1 MWLEAASSLM
11 QGALEWSEDL
21 YWDVS
26 PPNDGVQFAT
36 GLWWPYSHGQQISPG
51 CPTLFLACAFNH
63 GIPEAL

>member
-26 PPNDGVQFAT
+26 PP
-36 GLWWPYSHGQQISPG
+36 PMMG
-51 CPTLFLACAFNH
+51 CSLQLVYGGHIEVMDNKFPQVVPHYF
-63 GIPEAL
+63 